1 MLCFTPRLEIPF
13 LRPACPSGTRD
24 TSAGAASVSL
34 HNCGGKRPSRIE
46 LLCCSGPLESLSKS
60 SNEEIIRLRR
70 GCFAIF
76 GPATRPRCA
85 RLRLFRIKTR
95 GVQVRDAN
103 LEPGALQETRSKAA
117 GKQTSSGGPAGQAR
131 LAIADLRSSS
141 HATHGCTW
149 HPCRLI

>member
-60 SNEEIIRLRR
+60 SNEEMIHLWH
-70 GCFAIF
+70 GCFSDFWTSHAPSMRTTSSVPDQDT
-76 GPATRPRCA
+76 GCPSPQC
-85 RLRLFRIKTR
+85 
-95 GVQVRDAN
+95 
-103 LEPGALQETRSKAA
+103 EPGALQETRSKAA